1 MEKTKSKVSVEET
14 KSKVSVEE
22 TKTKSRGKEGLHS
35 VFNSVLSGDTKSVL
49 FISNPPIIIPRVHFM
64 NSCLTVNDTFSCAVD
79 CFLEISHSV
88 LHPELE
94 RFRPTELS
102 PFFQCLVQ
110 TCGRY
115 TEVLN
120 GVRSLTE
127 LPHIQEFIWCQ
138 IRDNCPSFSSK
149 SCDAQFSEIFS
160 AAFFSDLRLY
170 YIILY
175 YITLYLCKEARVM
188 LTRNLWTEKGLCN
201 GSMGYVKDIIYKH
214 GDYPPSLRI
223 GVLVQFDETY
233 IGPSFHKV
241 LPRYVPVLPVTSC
254 CNLITTCER
263 MQMPLKLAWSITIHK
278 SQGLTLSKAWVDLGK
293 RECFAGLTYV
303 AISRVRKLEDLL
315 VEPMSLDRLN
325 AVKHCPSFTY
335 RQIEEKRLQSLA
347 PCKNMAVSENK
358 LKL

>member
-1 MEKTKSKVSVEET
+1 MEKT

-22 TKTKSRGKEGLHS
+22 TKTKSRGKEGFHS

-94 RFRPTELS
+94 RFPPTELS
-102 PFFQCLVQ
+102 SFFQCLVQ

-160 AAFFSDLRLY
+160 AAFFSDLTPIETRLFNTFCMTEGFCSECEQQIFGSTNTVVS
-170 YIILY
+170 YISFIGAQFWWPEILSPLWCNNSLQCHICETVCSDIMIKQY
-175 YITLYLCKEARVM
+175 STAYFRFVEFSPEAYANYTFTTDIFVQDCHYSLYALVCNNSLHFTCAVQCEDHWIYIDDVSNHCTLFNDLEQLFSCYAQGWFFAVYKQSNLQNAIQTTF
-188 LTRNLWTEKGLCN
+188 LT
-201 GSMGYVKDIIYKH
+201 
-214 GDYPPSLRI
+214 
-223 GVLVQFDETY
+223 
-233 IGPSFHKV
+233 
-241 LPRYVPVLPVTSC
+241 
-254 CNLITTCER
+254 
-263 MQMPLKLAWSITIHK
+263 TI
-278 SQGLTLSKAWVDLGK
+278 V
-293 RECFAGLTYV
+293 
-303 AISRVRKLEDLL
+303 
-315 VEPMSLDRLN
+315 
-325 AVKHCPSFTY
+325 
-335 RQIEEKRLQSLA
+335 
-347 PCKNMAVSENK
+347 
-358 LKL
+358 